1 MQPQE
6 QTPRVLSYHGGSDRR
21 MYFYKTND
29 NPPNL
34 HLWDFIDPVD
44 LVCSNHKKITNNSY
58 QCCGH
63 EDGDKMYPSYH
74 GMPHEGS
81 RLFFLYPKTQKLPN
95 PQWDFHD
102 MICNNCEQLEEE

>member
-1 MQPQE
+1 
-6 QTPRVLSYHGGSDRR
+6 

-74 GMPHEGS
+74 GMLHEGS